1 MDFLCFFI
9 NNILLNIKIKI
20 LNEKETRRIII
31 QGIITYLEPYTLY
44 IEHKFD
50 IKSLSFLTK
59 SFFLNC
65 NPNWNTGSTP
75 NDLYI
80 KALIAGQGRNKR
92 GGADFIP
99 PQGMI

>member
-44 IEHKFD
+44 IEHKIITKVAIHQLKGVLVYKTLEF
-50 IKSLSFLTK
+50 IKDRVWHYIYFIRV
-59 SFFLNC
+59 FFFVL
-65 NPNWNTGSTP
+65 
-75 NDLYI
+75 
-80 KALIAGQGRNKR
+80 
-92 GGADFIP
+92 
-99 PQGMI
+99 

>member
-44 IEHKFD
+44 IEHKIITKVAIHKLKGVLVYKTLEFKIEFD
-50 IKSLSFLTK
+50 IKSLHKVFSL
-59 SFFLNC
+59 SC
-65 NPNWNTGSTP
+65 N
-75 NDLYI
+75 
-80 KALIAGQGRNKR
+80 
-92 GGADFIP
+92 
-99 PQGMI
+99 